1 MMERQIKRRPTN
13 FDIVGHQVLSI
24 YRHELVFF
32 FFRKLVTDSMY
43 IRRRRNVQRESG
55 PPCLIDQSRRTAI
68 LRLLA
73 DVSPA
78 DITTHGSRE
87 VCSSLT
93 L

>member
-1 MMERQIKRRPTN
+1 MC
-13 FDIVGHQVLSI
+13 
-24 YRHELVFF
+24 
-32 FFRKLVTDSMY
+32 

-78 DITTHGSRE
+78 DITTIGSRE